1 MLATSTR
8 RSRLHDLPN
17 LAALAGLMAL
27 SAGMGSRPALGALPT
42 EFQDQVV
49 TTGFSQP
56 SGFAFLP
63 DGRILVVEQ
72 KTAALRLVVNGVLQ
86 VSPALTVPSVNISG
100 NERGLLGI
108 AVDPDWPARPYVYV
122 YYDRTPGNV
131 NAVSRFTGSGDLAD
145 GSSAALTFADRYD
158 ILTDIPDNASNHNG
172 GTLRFGPDG
181 MLYAS
186 LGEDA
191 DPCAAQDSTT
201 LKGEIL
207 RLDVSGLPAG
217 AGGPPTKASITPADN
232 PFTDGNANAGLV
244 YCFGLRN
251 PFRFTIDALTGR
263 LYIGDVGQNSWE
275 EVDEVYG
282 GENLG
287 WPHREGTATY
297 VVAACP
303 EPGGVGSQSY
313 AAPIATY
320 PHGAGS
326 QSVIAGPLYR
336 PLSGG
341 AFTFP
346 ALYDG
351 VVFFAEYYQG
361 FIRAVRKSGGSWGP
375 LAAVPGQ
382 PNATD
387 WATGL
392 TTIGDLQQGPGGAIY
407 YLKQFPG
414 ELHRIVYTGT
424 VTGLPTDG
432 DSGRVLLRTAPN
444 PLRAGRGP
452 LRVTL
457 VATDSTCRVDVFSL
471 DGKLVRALFEGMPQV
486 ETTFTWD
493 GRDDAGA
500 PLTPGVYFV
509 RARAGAEVSAVRV
522 VLMP

>member
-1 MLATSTR
+1 MLTTSTR
-8 RSRLHDLPN
+8 RSRIQVLRGLAVLTWLTALFGGAGTRPA
-17 LAALAGLMAL
+17 LAAL
-27 SAGMGSRPALGALPT
+27 PAD
-42 EFQDQVV
+42 FQDQTV

-63 DGRILVVEQ
+63 DGRILVIEQ
-72 KTAALRLVVNGVLQ
+72 KTANLRLVVNGALQ
-86 VSPALTVPSVNISG
+86 ASPALTVPSVNTSG

-108 AVDPDWPARPYVYV
+108 AIDPAWPARPYIYV

-131 NAVSRFTGSGDLAD
+131 NFVSRFTGSGDLTD

-172 GTLRFGPDG
+172 GTLRFGLDG

-191 DPCAAQDSTT
+191 DPCAAQDTT
-201 LKGEIL
+201 SLKGKIL

-217 AGGPPTKASITPADN
+217 AGGPPTKASITPAGN
-232 PFTDGNANAGLV
+232 PFVGNNANAGLV

-263 LYIGDVGQNSWE
+263 LYIGDVGENVWE
-275 EVDEVYG
+275 EADEAYG
-282 GENLG
+282 GENFG
-287 WPHREGTATY
+287 WPHREGNANH

-313 AAPIATY
+313 ATPIATY

-326 QSVIAGPLYR
+326 QSVIGGPLYR

-341 AFTFP
+341 AYTFP

-351 VVFFAEYYQG
+351 VVFFAEYYEG

-382 PNATD
+382 PNTTD

-392 TTIGDLQQGPGGAIY
+392 TNIGDMQQGPGGAIY

-424 VTGLPTDG
+424 VTGLPSGG
-432 DSGRVLLRTAPN
+432 DSGRVLLRAAPN

-457 VATDSTCRVDVFSL
+457 VVTDTTCRVDVFSL
-471 DGKLVRALFEGMPQV
+471 DGKLVRALFEGPSQG
-486 ETTFTWD
+486 ETTVAWN
-493 GRDDAGA
+493 GRDEAGT
-500 PLTPGVYFV
+500 PVTPGVYFV
-509 RARAGAEVSAVRV
+509 RARAGAEISAVRV